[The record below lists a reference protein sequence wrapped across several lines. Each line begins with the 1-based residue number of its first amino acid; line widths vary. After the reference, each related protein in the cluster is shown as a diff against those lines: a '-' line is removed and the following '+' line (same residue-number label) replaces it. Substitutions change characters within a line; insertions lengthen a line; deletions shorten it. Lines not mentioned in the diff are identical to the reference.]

1 MESIGCVLIA
11 DCAQYGLCAWYLAIL
26 SSDNTGCRL
35 VREIAIHML
44 LLIKV
49 QSPTSNVKG
58 SRASE
63 SFHIRIAECRRKGL
77 HFASPGWFNDS
88 VSTSNGHGLIER
100 LSFDGDPC
108 RMDEI
113 SSLRL

>member
-1 MESIGCVLIA
+1 ML
-11 DCAQYGLCAWYLAIL
+11 L
-26 SSDNTGCRL
+26 N
-35 VREIAIHML
+35 L
-44 LLIKV
+44 LLIKDCQGI
-49 QSPTSNVKG
+49 QSKRGLPRPYLRT
-58 SRASE
+58 A
-63 SFHIRIAECRRKGL
+63 AERGFILHLQAGL
-77 HFASPGWFNDS
+77 MIS